1 MPLSIEDVRRLLTNP
16 PTVATA
22 DALKEWRSRN
32 GYSQI
37 EAAIRLGV
45 PVRTLQGWELGRPMP
60 YPVLL
65 QRASGIPLQAEG
77 RPALTQADFPRE
89 LAEFIDFV
97 GASYLDKEMRKVT
110 KRLSELPFEVS
121 AIYGDRFF
129 FHLQF
134 LKFVYDNKSPFF
146 LDIYDTTAVR
156 AASLIAGINR
166 ARRSLSPNGLKKL
179 RGSVIDNLKL
189 DRDMRQLEHDIRCA
203 THFDQLGFKV
213 GFVDLE
219 GQGQFDLLVTTPHG
233 AVEVE
238 CKTVSEDTGSQLK
251 KHMAVNLAERFY
263 KLARKL
269 GFRQSGLFTM
279 QLRKPSDKC
288 KNLPGQLET
297 AMRSESFD
305 SADFSFG
312 FMPMPKWQKLLDE
325 GKIDELQRAIRSDFN
340 EGDFSRSADRQ
351 NGRVVALDVRPH
363 CPPDLNKKV
372 VDTLQ
377 QAADQCTGQRPSV
390 VWLHFNGH
398 PEDDIRDV
406 FQFSAENDGA
416 GLNYSVAMALHPEA
430 SPTDRS
436 HVQRVRFSGTSAT
449 LARQLTP
456 DEGRVLRRA
465 VSQGGL
471 CYDATNPRTKF
482 PTLIDV

>member
-1 MPLSIEDVRRLLTNP
+1 MNP

-60 YPVLL
+60 YPLLL
-65 QRASGIPLQAEG
+65 QRASGIPLQAEA
-77 RPALTQADFPRE
+77 RPSLTQADFPRE
-89 LAEFIDFV
+89 FAEFINFA
-97 GASYLDKEMRKVT
+97 GAGDLDKEIRKVIR
-110 KRLSELPFEVS
+110 RLSELPPEVS

-129 FHLQF
+129 FQLQF
-134 LKFVYDNKSPFF
+134 MKFAYDNKSPFF
-146 LDIYDTTAVR
+146 LDINDAIAVR

-166 ARRSLSPNGLKKL
+166 ARRSLSASGVN
-179 RGSVIDNLKL
+179 RFRATVIDNLKL
-189 DRDMRQLEHDIRCA
+189 DRDMRQLEHEIRCA
-203 THFDQLGFKV
+203 THFGQLGCKV
-213 GFVDLE
+213 EFADLE
-219 GQGQFDLLVTTPHG
+219 GKGRFDLLVTTSQG
-233 AVEVE
+233 TMEVE
-238 CKTVSEDTGSQLK
+238 CKTLSEDTGSQLK

-263 KLARKL
+263 RLAPKL
-269 GFRQSGLFTM
+269 GLEESGLFTM
-279 QLRKPSDKC
+279 RLLKPSDKC
-288 KNLPGQLET
+288 KSLPAQLE
-297 AMRSESFD
+297 AAIRNQNFN
-305 SADFSFG
+305 SADFSFE
-312 FMPMPKWQKLLDE
+312 FTPMPKWQKLLDE
-325 GKIDELQRAIRSDFN
+325 GKIDELRRALRSDFN
-340 EGDFSRSADRQ
+340 EGEFSRSASHQ
-351 NGRVVALDVRPH
+351 NGPVVALDVRPH

-377 QAADQCTGQRPSV
+377 LAADQCTGQRPGF

-398 PEDDIRDV
+398 PEDDIREV
-406 FQFSAENDGA
+406 FQFSAENSGA

-436 HVQRVRFSGTSAT
+436 HVQRVRFSCTGTT

-456 DEGRVLRRA
+456 DEGRVLRRS

-471 CYDATNPRTKF
+471 CYDTTNPRTKF
-482 PTLIDV
+482 PALIEV